1 MLNLLHFFGNVIS
14 KNNSN
19 QSSNNKSADDSG
31 SEILEAKNGVENVGT
46 AVFRQDRLV
55 GTLTH
60 LETVAHLIIT
70 CGVKSCNISMPD
82 PEDKDNLIDLYFD
95 FTSKPKI
102 DVSIVNGSPY
112 IKIKIKANATISS
125 IKQLSNK
132 NTEDQIKLT
141 QKYAN
146 NYLERLLLHYLYKTS
161 KELKSDCSAFGN
173 YALKNFKTMQELE
186 NYNWLQHYQD
196 SFFKV
201 ESDVLVDYGFL
212 LTGI

>member
-1 MLNLLHFFGNVIS
+1 MHFFGNVIS
-14 KNNSN
+14 KSDSN
-19 QSSNNKSADDSG
+19 QSSNNKSADDSS

-46 AVFRQDRLV
+46 AVFRQDKLV
-55 GTLTH
+55 GTLTP
-60 LETVAHLIIT
+60 LETLAHLIT
-70 CGVKSCNISMPD
+70 TGKVKSCNISVPD
-82 PEDKDNLIDLYFD
+82 PEDEENLIDLYFD
-95 FTSKPKI
+95 FTTKPKI
-102 DVSIVNGSPY
+102 NISLVNGTPY
-112 IKIKIKANATISS
+112 IKIKVKANATISS
-125 IKQLSNK
+125 IKQLSNS
-132 NTEDQIKLT
+132 NNENQVKLI

-146 NYLERLLLHYLYKTS
+146 NYLEKLLLHYLYKTS

-201 ESDVLVDYGFL
+201 ESDVVVDSGFL

>member
-1 MLNLLHFFGNVIS
+1 MIS
-14 KNNSN
+14 KTDSTM
-19 QSSNNKSADDSG
+19 SSNIKSSDDSG
-31 SEILEAKNGVENVGT
+31 SKILEAKNGVENVGT
-46 AVFRQDRLV
+46 AVFRQDKLV
-55 GTLTH
+55 GTLTP

-70 CGVKSCNISMPD
+70 GKVKSCNISMPD
-82 PEDKDNLIDLYFD
+82 PEDKENLIDLYFD
-95 FTSKPKI
+95 FTTKPKI
-102 DVSIVNGSPY
+102 DVYIVNGTPY

-125 IKQLSNK
+125 IKQLSNT
-132 NTEDQIKLT
+132 NNENQIKLT
-141 QKYAN
+141 EEYAN
-146 NYLERLLLHYLYKTS
+146 NYLEKLLLHYLYKTS

-201 ESDVLVDYGFL
+201 ESDVLVDPGFL

>member
-1 MLNLLHFFGNVIS
+1 MHFFGNVIS

-70 CGVKSCNISMPD
+70 GGLKSCNISMPD

-161 KELKSDCSAFGN
+161 KELKSDCSSLGN

-186 NYNWLQHYQD
+186 KYNWLQHYQD
-196 SFFKV
+196 SFFKIDSEV
-201 ESDVLVDYGFL
+201 VVDSGFL